1 MGNPEENRN
10 RTGKGTGEIPDL
22 KLTAR
27 TDRFIGKYGRM
38 REIYLR
44 EHEPVFYSRL
54 VLDEKIYP
62 YLIETEQKVQER
74 MDHILPELMEEA
86 GIQEGGMYSNS
97 TDWIERMEKLR
108 RAAEKQAVR
117 ELVYC

>member
-1 MGNPEENRN
+1 MGNPEENHN
-10 RTGKGTGEIPDL
+10 QTGKGTGEIPDL

-38 REIYLR
+38 REFYLR
-44 EHEPVFYSRL
+44 EHEPVLYSRL

-86 GIQEGGMYSNS
+86 GIQEGGKYSNS

-108 RAAEKQAVR
+108 KAAEKQAVR

>member
-44 EHEPVFYSRL
+44 EGSMSLYFTAGWCWTRRY
-54 VLDEKIYP
+54 I
-62 YLIETEQKVQER
+62 LI
-74 MDHILPELMEEA
+74 
-86 GIQEGGMYSNS
+86 
-97 TDWIERMEKLR
+97 
-108 RAAEKQAVR
+108 
-117 ELVYC
+117 

>member
-86 GIQEGGMYSNS
+86 GIQEGGS
-97 TDWIERMEKLR
+97 TVIRRTGLNGWRNFGELR
-108 RAAEKQAVR
+108 KSRR
-117 ELVYC
+117 

>member
-44 EHEPVFYSRL
+44 EHEPVFYSMAGL
-54 VLDEKIYP
+54 MASMP
-62 YLIETEQKVQER
+62 P
-74 MDHILPELMEEA
+74 LPA
-86 GIQEGGMYSNS
+86 C
-97 TDWIERMEKLR
+97 WP
-108 RAAEKQAVR
+108 
-117 ELVYC
+117 

>member
-1 MGNPEENRN
+1 MGNPEENHN

-44 EHEPVFYSRL
+44 EHEPVFTAGWCWTRRY
-54 VLDEKIYP
+54 I
-62 YLIETEQKVQER
+62 LI
-74 MDHILPELMEEA
+74 
-86 GIQEGGMYSNS
+86 
-97 TDWIERMEKLR
+97 
-108 RAAEKQAVR
+108 
-117 ELVYC
+117 